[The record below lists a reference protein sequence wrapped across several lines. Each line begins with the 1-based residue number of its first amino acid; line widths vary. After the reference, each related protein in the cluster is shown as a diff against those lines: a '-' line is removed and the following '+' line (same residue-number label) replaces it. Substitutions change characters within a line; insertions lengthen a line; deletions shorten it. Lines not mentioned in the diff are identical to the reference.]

1 MLTTFQWILL
11 VTVINGLI
19 ALLGAI
25 IFLSLSKKSH
35 KVLIY
40 FVSFTTGAL
49 LGGAL
54 LHFIPEAVEELSLVK
69 TTILTLAGFVIFFL
83 LETYLH
89 WHHCHNH
96 ECNEHHNHSKEKP
109 YTHLLIYGDSV
120 HNFIDGVIIAGSFI
134 ISIPLGIITSIL
146 IMAHELP
153 QEISDFGVLIYGGFT
168 KRKALVYNFLSQL
181 TSVLGGILGYFFI
194 GVRDQAVYLLPI
206 AAGGFLHIAISDLI
220 PEIFKEK
227 DPLKRITNMLIIV
240 AGIIVLLSAK
250 VFAE

>member
-134 ISIPLGIITSIL
+134 ISIPRHLEFTSIRRTSR
-146 IMAHELP
+146 P
-153 QEISDFGVLIYGGFT
+153 QRKNPAKDALRLFPARNHVGSTTSHRCKSRKCFSDFSRSPK
-168 KRKALVYNFLSQL
+168 KRQSMLNL
-181 TSVLGGILGYFFI
+181 TRS
-194 GVRDQAVYLLPI
+194 
-206 AAGGFLHIAISDLI
+206 
-220 PEIFKEK
+220 E
-227 DPLKRITNMLIIV
+227 
-240 AGIIVLLSAK
+240 
-250 VFAE
+250 VFAMEE